1 MASLEADWRPDEFEI
16 CIGGCFG
23 PTFTVRL
30 KDGKLTYE
38 SSPGMYALAAI
49 EEVAPGSKAWVKFWT
64 ELDAVG
70 VWSWDACYDNSSA
83 HGTHWFVHIAKGER
97 CIKAEGENAY
107 PGTNGLDST
116 DNFDRFL
123 KALRELLGGVDF
135 W

>member
-1 MASLEADWRPDEFEI
+1 MVSLETDWRPVEFEI

-38 SSPGMYALAAI
+38 SSPGMYSLAAI
-49 EEVAPGSKAWVKFWT
+49 EELVPCREAWAKFWA
-64 ELDAVG
+64 EMDAVG
-70 VWSWDACYDNSSA
+70 VWSWEACYDNPSA

-97 CIKAEGENAY
+97 FIKAEGENAY
-107 PGTNGLDST
+107 PGKHGLEST
-116 DNFDRFL
+116 ENFGRFL
-123 KALRELLGGVDF
+123 NALRELLGGVDF